1 MMSLMTSHHLQIHCK
16 FEALYHRQPN
26 VKADFH
32 SAVVD
37 CTYFERKR
45 SQKIDRATFCTE
57 WKSAFMVAGLR
68 AGEALYSLIV
78 VLFPIGNNTT
88 IQCLARAQAGNHNI
102 GLPMTLLG
110 KTIVFNIFIVMMK
123 DTFLTTKITE
133 LCI

>member
-1 MMSLMTSHHLQIHCK
+1 
-16 FEALYHRQPN
+16 
-26 VKADFH
+26 
-32 SAVVD
+32 
-37 CTYFERKR
+37 
-45 SQKIDRATFCTE
+45 
-57 WKSAFMVAGLR
+57 MVAGLR

-88 IQCLARAQAGNHNI
+88 I